1 MSGEAN
7 KFGLTKSTS
16 PKVAIIVLNWNGW
29 KDTIECLESVFRS
42 NYSDFQIIV
51 VDNGS
56 IDESVARI
64 KKYIKGK
71 GLGFFIYKLS
81 NSAKQAIFNEEY
93 KNKVLD
99 TLAKSESYK
108 PPVLILSGE
117 NLGFARGNNV
127 GIEYAIKDGFQH
139 VMLLN
144 NDTVF
149 TPSLLGQMVRFM
161 EGNPDVGV
169 SVPCIYYYWNQDK
182 IWNCGGKLLP
192 FGERKYYTSK
202 RISNRASTFI
212 NVSFVT
218 GCALLVRSNIFKK
231 YGLLSEEFFFG
242 EEDYEFSIRMRRNN
256 LKMVCILNT
265 KMYHKVGGSSKMLT
279 KDKLKLT
286 FIHHLNRL
294 VHLKKYYPRNVWL
307 FFRFFAIL
315 YIFSMLIVRY
325 KINFKVNMIYIKK
338 LIKYSGTLNKVDKET
353 FDTILREEFI

>member
-7 KFGLTKSTS
+7 NFGLTKSTS

-42 NYSDFQIIV
+42 NYLDFQVIV

-56 IDESVARI
+56 ADESVTRI
-64 KKYIKGK
+64 EEYIKGK
-71 GLGFFIYKLS
+71 GLGFLIHKLS
-81 NSAKQAIFNEEY
+81 NSAKQAIFDEEY
-93 KNKVLD
+93 KNKVLENLSKD
-99 TLAKSESYK
+99 ESYK

-127 GIEYAIKDGFQH
+127 GIEYAIKNGFQY

-144 NDTVF
+144 NDTIL
-149 TPSLLGQMVRFM
+149 TSSLIGQMVSFM
-161 EGNPDVGV
+161 EESSSVEI
-169 SVPCIYYYWNQDK
+169 SVPCIYYYWDQDK

-192 FGERKYYTSK
+192 FGGRKYYTSK
-202 RISNRASTFI
+202 KVCDRALTYI

-218 GCALLVRSNIFKK
+218 GCALLVRSSVFRNF
-231 YGLLSEEFFFG
+231 GLLSEEFFFG
-242 EEDYEFSIRMRRNN
+242 EEDYEFSVRMRKNKV
-256 LKMVCILNT
+256 KMVCVLST
-265 KMYHKVGGSSKMLT
+265 KMYHKVGSSAKKLT
-279 KDKLKLT
+279 GQKLKLA

-307 FFRFFAIL
+307 IFRFFAIL
-315 YIFSMLIVRY
+315 YIFSMLIFRY

-338 LIKYSGTLNKVDKET
+338 LIKYSRTLNGLDKET
-353 FDTILREEFI
+353 FDTILSEEFI

>member
-1 MSGEAN
+1 MGEEIN
-7 KFGLTKSTS
+7 NQTQNSTFS
-16 PKVAIIVLNWNGW
+16 KVAIIVLNWNGW

-56 IDESVARI
+56 ADESVARI
-64 KKYIKGK
+64 KEYIEGK
-71 GLGFFIYKLS
+71 GLGFLIYKLS
-81 NSAKQAIFNEEY
+81 NSAKQAIFGEEY
-93 KNKVLD
+93 KNKALD

-108 PPVLILSGE
+108 PPVLILSSE
-117 NLGFARGNNV
+117 NLGFAKGNNV
-127 GIEYAIKDGFQH
+127 GIEYAIKNGFQY

-144 NDTVF
+144 NDTIL
-149 TPSLLGQMVRFM
+149 TSSLLGQMVSFM
-161 EGNPDVGV
+161 EENHDVEV
-169 SVPCIYYYWNQDK
+169 SVPCIYYYWDQDK

-192 FGERKYYTSK
+192 FGGRKYYTSK
-202 RISNRASTFI
+202 KVCDRALTYI

-218 GCALLVRSNIFKK
+218 GCALLVRSSVFRNF
-231 YGLLSEEFFFG
+231 GLLSEEFFFG
-242 EEDYEFSIRMRRNN
+242 EEDYEFSIRMRKNKV
-256 LKMVCILNT
+256 KMGCVLGT
-265 KMYHKVGGSSKMLT
+265 KMYHKVGSSAKKLT
-279 KDKLKLT
+279 GQKLKLA

-307 FFRFFAIL
+307 IFRFFAIL

-353 FDTILREEFI
+353 FDTILSEEFI